1 MSETSTI
8 TITSTRRAY
17 DVLGCIISE
26 LDGAAYNISIQHD
39 RIVAQGRVEDGMDSA
54 ARLLGAGL
62 IESEVRG
69 GVRWDEYATIVDG
82 VSVRITAHEDV
93 TA

>member
-1 MSETSTI
+1 MSETS

-17 DVLGCIISE
+17 GVLGAILTGLE
-26 LDGAAYNISIQHD
+26 KTAYQISIQHG

-54 ARLLGAGL
+54 ARLLGANL
-62 IESEVRG
+62 IESEVRDG
-69 GVRWDEYATIVDG
+69 IRWDEYATFVDS
-82 VSVRITAHEDV
+82 VSVRINAHEDV

>member
-1 MSETSTI
+1 MSETS

-17 DVLGCIISE
+17 DVLGAILTDLE
-26 LDGAAYNISIQHD
+26 GAAYTISIRHG

-54 ARLLGAGL
+54 ARLLGAHL
-62 IESEVRG
+62 IESEVRDG
-69 GVRWDEYATIVDG
+69 IRWDEYATVIDG
-82 VSVRITAHEDV
+82 VSVQITAHEDGV

>member
-8 TITSTRRAY
+8 TNTRRAY
-17 DVLGCIISE
+17 DVLGTILTE
-26 LDGAAYNISIQHD
+26 LEGGAAYSISIRHD
-39 RIVAQGRVEDGMDSA
+39 LIVAQGRVEDGMDSA
-54 ARLLGAGL
+54 ARLLGAHL

-69 GVRWDEYATIVDG
+69 GIRWDEYATVIDG
-82 VSVRITAHEDV
+82 VSVRITAHEDGV